1 MHAKLLAQEV
11 GGAVGARVQVRVG
24 IAEASVNLVEGFAVG
39 SQPGAVGS
47 YFKLM
52 LNGEFTRSNR
62 NSRESYPDSE
72 AIMVLACFDI

>member
-1 MHAKLLAQEV
+1 VFKAELFDQDADIVDDHLWVMTP
-11 GGAVGARVQVRVG
+11 G
-24 IAEASVNLVEGFAVG
+24 INGYF
-39 SQPGAVGS
+39 GS

-72 AIMVLACFDI
+72 AIVVLACFDI